1 METFRLPGESQ
12 QIARITN
19 TFAKHFMTYEPG
31 RLGHIFCAMG
41 RNSRIPA
48 EVKNEDAVFILAYSI
63 IMLNTDLHN
72 PQIRVSVPNR
82 YLVISGVHNARQ
94 KKMTLEDYSRNVRGI
109 NDGESFSPEFV
120 VRSRIVCSA
129 LEVPDPPVSKQSTTR
144 FGKGRLSCQKNTQV
158 KWDSSMRGKNC

>member
-1 METFRLPGESQ
+1 
-12 QIARITN
+12 
-19 TFAKHFMTYEPG
+19 MTYEPG

-120 VRSRIVCSA
+120 VRSRMVCSVLKVSDHNRQQTIYDQIRKREIVMPEEHTGQVGFEYA
-129 LEVPDPPVSKQSTTR
+129 WKELLARSKQAGTSKLILT
-144 FGKGRLSCQKNTQV
+144 N
-158 KWDSSMRGKNC
+158 